1 LQTGILNTFNF
12 LVVIFNFM
20 EHPLQK
26 FRYCPICGSEKFIE
40 RDCHSKLCR
49 QCGFHY
55 YLNAVAAVAGFVVNE
70 KNELLLCRRA
80 QEPQKGMLDLPGGFV
95 NIDETAEDAIKREI
109 LEELN
114 LETMNISYLFSVPNK
129 YFYSDFTVRTLD
141 MFFKVDVRNLKKLK
155 CKDDVSEAEFI
166 PLNKIDIDKIG
177 FESIKTAVKK
187 FIKK

>member
-1 LQTGILNTFNF
+1 
-12 LVVIFNFM
+12 M
-20 EHPLQK
+20 EHPLKK

-40 RDCHSKLCR
+40 RNDRSKLCR

-95 NIDETAEDAIKREI
+95 DIGETAEDAIKREV

-114 LETMNISYLFSVPNK
+114 LETDNISYLFSIPNK
-129 YFYSDFTVRTLD
+129 YLYSDFTVRTLD
-141 MFFKVDVRNLKKLK
+141 IFFKIEVKNLKNIK
-155 CKDDVSEAEFI
+155 CADDVSEAEFV
-166 PLNKIDIDKIG
+166 PLNKINIEKIG
-177 FESIKTAVKK
+177 LESIKIAVKK
-187 FIKK
+187 FIDNAKI